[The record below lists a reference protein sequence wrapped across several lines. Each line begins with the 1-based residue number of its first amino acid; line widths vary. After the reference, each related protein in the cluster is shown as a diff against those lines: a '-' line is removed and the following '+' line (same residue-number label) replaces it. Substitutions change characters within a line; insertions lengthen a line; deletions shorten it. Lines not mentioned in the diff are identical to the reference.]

1 MPKFLLNFKYYDIK
15 RIVLIKNKLI
25 DKFKE
30 MLLIVTKLTD
40 RITNIIER

>member
-25 DKFKE
+25 AEVTQPFKKA
-30 MLLIVTKLTD
+30 LS
-40 RITNIIER
+40 